1 MTILKGIKQQALFGL
16 ILGLILS
23 VCIHAK
29 PIDIPDLRSR
39 VMDLTQTLGSEQQ
52 SELES
57 KLSSLEQAKGSQ
69 LVVLIVATTGE
80 ETIEQ
85 YSIRVVDAW
94 QLGRKGVD
102 DGVLLLIAKDD
113 RTVRIEVGRG
123 LEGALPDVIASRII
137 RDTIVPAFKAGD
149 FVGGVNAGV
158 NQISAVIQ
166 GEALPETKVQSAS
179 QSDSQLPF
187 ILLIPLLALGGILRR
202 VFGFLISF
210 ASTSIIAGLGLLY
223 FGMSVPFAIALGAFI
238 GLIVSTKSS
247 GISSG
252 SGSIGGGFGGGGG
265 FSGGGGGFGGGGA
278 SGRW

>member
-1 MTILKGIKQQALFGL
+1 MRSLMGIRLQALL
-16 ILGLILS
+16 ILIFGSILS
-23 VCIHAK
+23 LCIYAQ
-29 PIDIPDLRSR
+29 PIAIPALQTR
-39 VMDLTQTLGSEQQ
+39 VMDLTQTLGPAQR

-57 KLSSLEQAKGSQ
+57 KLIALEQAKGSQ
-69 LVVLIVATTGE
+69 LAVLIVPTTGA

-85 YSIRVVDAW
+85 YSIRVVDVW

-158 NQISAVIQ
+158 DQISAVIQ
-166 GEALPETKVQSAS
+166 GEALPEASAQSTS
-179 QSDSQLPF
+179 QIDSQLPF
-187 ILLIPLLALGGILRR
+187 ALLIPLLVLGGILRR
-202 VFGFLISF
+202 VFGFFLSF
-210 ASTSIIAGLGLLY
+210 ASTSVIAGLGLLY
-223 FGMSVPFAIALGAFI
+223 FGMSVPLAIALGAFI

-252 SGSIGGGFGGGGG
+252 GGSIGGGGSSGGG

>member
-1 MTILKGIKQQALFGL
+1 MIFPKGIKLHAMFGL

-23 VCIHAK
+23 ACIHAK
-29 PIDIPDLRSR
+29 PIDIPALQSR

-57 KLSSLEQAKGSQ
+57 KLSALEQAKGSQ
-69 LVVLIVATTGE
+69 LAVLIVATTGE

-85 YSIRVVDAW
+85 YGIRVVDAW

-149 FVGGVNAGV
+149 FVGGVNVGV
-158 NQISAVIQ
+158 EQISAVIQ
-166 GEALPETKVQSAS
+166 GEALPETKVQRAS

-187 ILLIPLLALGGILRR
+187 ILLIPLLVLGGILRR
-202 VFGFLISF
+202 VFGFLFSF

-223 FGMSVPFAIALGAFI
+223 FGVSVPLAIVLGAFI

-252 SGSIGGGFGGGGG
+252 GGSIGGGFGGGGG